1 VIEVTLKGANSLI
14 KELRD
19 LPEGIE
25 EKVILGLSQVAY
37 DSAQKGAGK
46 HFKTGALFQS
56 LYNRKVLG
64 GGRAVGHDPARA
76 PHALFVVFGTR
87 PHVIKPKKRK
97 ALRWVGPNGFIFA
110 KSVNH
115 PGYRG
120 DNYMLRARDDALG
133 QFKAITDNALKRS
146 L

>member
-19 LPEGIE
+19 LPEGLE
-25 EKVILGLSQVAY
+25 DKVILGLSQVAY

-64 GGRAVGHDPARA
+64 GGRAVGMTQQERRTHSLSSLAPART
-76 PHALFVVFGTR
+76 LSSQR
-87 PHVIKPKKRK
+87 
-97 ALRWVGPNGFIFA
+97 
-110 KSVNH
+110 S
-115 PGYRG
+115 
-120 DNYMLRARDDALG
+120 ARHSDGLG
-133 QFKAITDNALKRS
+133 QMGLS
-146 L
+146 LPRA